1 LNVSVTVKAM
11 RADARRNLELILDAA
26 TIEFG
31 EHGPDA
37 GVAAIASRA
46 GVGTGTIFRRF
57 PSKDDLMVAVFER
70 RAEQFIA
77 EAHEVVAQ
85 LEPGDALAWFVTIA
99 VEAQVHD
106 RGFCEMATQLLREGR
121 AYEAHERLLNEVRTL
136 VENAKAAGAVRE
148 DIAAEDF
155 PVLIQ
160 ALATAGLL
168 TEHVAPGMWR
178 RYVALFMD
186 GLRPGSGTRLEPAP
200 LTAEQVTESFSATE
214 PRL

>member
-1 LNVSVTVKAM
+1 MTVKAM

-26 TIEFG
+26 TLEFG

-77 EAHEVVAQ
+77 EAHEAVAQ
-85 LEPGDALAWFVTIA
+85 MEPADAIEWFVTRA

-121 AYEAHERLLNEVRTL
+121 AYEAHGQLLNELRAV
-136 VENAKAAGAVRE
+136 VESAKAAGALRE
-148 DIAAEDF
+148 GIFAEDF

-160 ALATAGLL
+160 ALATTGLV

-186 GLRPGSGTRLEPAP
+186 ALRPGSGARLEPGP
-200 LTAEQVTESFSATE
+200 PTAEQVAASFSS
-214 PRL
+214 PSS

>member
-1 LNVSVTVKAM
+1 MSVTERAL

-26 TIEFG
+26 TLEFA

-57 PSKDDLMVAVFER
+57 PSKEDLMVAVFER
-70 RAEQFIA
+70 RAEQFIEA
-77 EAHEVVAQ
+77 AHEAVTGMGPA
-85 LEPGDALAWFVTIA
+85 DALAWFLSTA
-99 VEAQVHD
+99 VEAQVHE
-106 RGFCEMATQLLREGR
+106 RGFCEMATQLLREGKAQESHWRMLHEIR
-121 AYEAHERLLNEVRTL
+121 AI
-136 VENAKAAGAVRE
+136 VEKAKAAGALRD

-168 TEHVAPGMWR
+168 TEDVAPGMWR
-178 RYVALFMD
+178 RYVALVMD
-186 GLRPGSGTRLEPAP
+186 GLRPGGDTKLQPGP
-200 LTAEQVTESFSATE
+200 LSAEQVAESFSGD
-214 PRL
+214 RLR